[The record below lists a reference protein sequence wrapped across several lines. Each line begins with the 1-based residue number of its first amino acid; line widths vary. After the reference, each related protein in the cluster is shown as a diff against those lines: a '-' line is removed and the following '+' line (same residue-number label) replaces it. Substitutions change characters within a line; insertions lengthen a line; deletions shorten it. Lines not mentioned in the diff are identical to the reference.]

1 QLASLGCIHIAPD
14 LAPGGWPYDI
24 RQMLSW
30 AFEPADQ
37 GMLEELVA
45 RGRADARAWAA
56 ATGVGAL
63 AAARRGAAA
72 GEGVGAAAATAPSA
86 TAGGGLVLP

>member
-1 QLASLGCIHIAPD
+1 QLASLGRIHIAPD
-14 LAPGGWPYDI
+14 LGPGGWPYDI

-45 RGRADARAWAA
+45 RGRADARAWAE
-56 ATGVGAL
+56 ATGVSAL
-63 AAARRGAAA
+63 AAARMGAAA
-72 GEGVGAAAATAPSA
+72 GEGVGAAAAVPSA

>member
-1 QLASLGCIHIAPD
+1 M
-14 LAPGGWPYDI
+14 

-37 GMLEELVA
+37 GMLEGLVA
-45 RGRADARAWAA
+45 RGRADARAWVE

-72 GEGVGAAAATAPSA
+72 TAGESVEAAAAAPSA